1 MAGVFGYTPQAFAA
15 TTSCNY
21 NSNTANGFID
31 FWCGPNASSST
42 DKSVAI
48 GNSAQT
54 SGTNNIQQIAIG
66 SNVRST
72 GNQAIAIGNDMLSA
86 GQGAVAIGG
95 DDIGGLYN
103 LGYGYTAGRGFGTTG
118 TSNTSTGNTDYRA
131 TAALG
136 QGAVA
141 IGGNAQGLTKGS
153 TAIGPAATAGQINQT
168 QVGTGGGLG
177 VWTEGAGGDS
187 GAEATAVG
195 AKSYAKAQQSTA
207 LGAFSQALSASSVA
221 IGDSAVASNVG
232 TFPSQGVSSRR
243 VVGNNV
249 DIPRPDTGTAFSKV
263 APVAVGAKNNVLT
276 GGVALGYNNLVGT
289 TNAGFDYAAYAF
301 GNNNDAS
308 NAFAWASGFGNTANG
323 VSSIA
328 LGAVNQ
334 ANGNASIGIGREVQA
349 SKDFALAVGNVATAS
364 EVGAMAVGHSASASG
379 QRAIAIGSST
389 ATGSN
394 LDATNNTKA
403 SGADAIAI
411 GTLATGTVSNAV
423 AIGLS
428 ANATGFDSVALGSG
442 AQALAGGGNIA
453 IGRGAYTNG
462 TSSPADPANGT
473 NISIGSAAGVGQ
485 TTTANGNVAIG
496 GNAGQNVSGRANFAM
511 GFQAG
516 SNVSGTANIAFG
528 RNAGFGGTTA
538 APYTQS
544 GSVAI
549 GDSALSSSS
558 TGYSTALGSFAQAT
572 GQQAIAIGG
581 GAAANAIASGN
592 NAVAIGTVGTQAT
605 NTNTVALGSSAQAS
619 GISAIAVGNS
629 ANALGQGSVVMGSA
643 AGQQNTQ
650 AFTIAIGS
658 GAGTTTAG
666 TNNTENTAI
675 GRNAG
680 RDVTG
685 NTNLA
690 LSSQAGQNVSGSN
703 NFAAM
708 LQAGQYV
715 SGNNN
720 IAIGQTA
727 GRGTSAAPMTASHTV
742 ALSTGAVASQ
752 DHAIA
757 IGRSSQAIN
766 TNAVAVGNTARARGE
781 SSIAMGNTALVH
793 ATATN
798 AIAIGINAIAGT
810 YSGVAI
816 GDNARA
822 TTSGITSATAG
833 SSTAIGRNAGANLGT
848 ALGEGA
854 WATTNSVVI
863 GRNATTVPKD
873 WNSGGMN
880 TTNGFGISNYRG
892 AGNVVIGDNARAM
905 VGGRPV
911 AQASVA
917 LGYGASIV
925 AADEADNSTN
935 SNTLGVG
942 SATALGGNTRITG
955 STGATVVGA
964 NANSTAS
971 NGSVSVGQYATAGTT
986 AMPAEAGIAIG
997 GARYN
1002 TNGTVL
1008 ANTATRVTGE
1018 AAIAIGSALPV
1029 GTTYQNTSATAANAI
1044 ALGSGAQALAA
1055 NAISIGTGNV
1065 VRGANSGAL
1074 GDPSYISGSGT
1085 YTIGNDNGTS
1095 AQPIAANNSGAFGN
1109 NNMMI
1114 VGGSS
1119 GIRIVG
1125 NSNDVSSSN
1134 VMVLGNNVIV
1144 ATGLDGAVVLGNDS
1158 TVSKAMDTAKT
1169 DLNGLTYTYAPA
1181 GAVPADGDVV
1191 SVGKADKPRQ
1201 IQNVANGQVSASSLD
1216 AINGSQLYAVADT
1229 LSKKLTHFYSVNNT
1243 TTTAG
1248 NYNNDGA
1255 TGTNAMALGPDAKA
1269 VGAQSIAMG
1278 LNAQTSDG
1286 ADSVAIGHN
1295 SNAATGSVA
1304 MGRGTVANGNNAV
1317 AIGLGAQATS
1327 ADSDN
1332 FGGIAIGG
1340 QSKATTPTDA
1350 NATATAIGYSSQAT
1364 TDGALALGDTAK
1376 ATANAGDVALG
1387 SNSSTAAVVNTT
1399 EATVG
1404 KLTYSGF
1411 AGTAATS
1418 TVSVGEAGKERTL
1431 TNVAAGRISQTST
1444 DAINGSQLYATNLT
1458 LGKVATTAV
1467 GILGGNAA
1475 LAADGTITMTNIGD
1489 TNKNTVHEAIK
1500 AAKTEVAAGTNVT
1513 SVVKTDGINGQAVY
1527 TVNADGTTVSA
1538 ATSAVT
1544 VTADPKDG
1552 TNITNYKVDLSQ
1564 ETKDSIAKADGALQS
1579 WTAQVNGATAAT
1591 INKDNTT
1598 LNFVNG
1604 DNILITNDGGIKVST
1619 SMTPSF
1625 TTVTATESITAPT
1638 ISTGNGGPSMS
1649 ATDGIN
1655 AGNQKITN
1663 VTAGTENTD
1672 AVNYSQL
1679 KAVQDAAKTSS
1690 VVKGTN
1696 VASVTSTTTDVNTEY
1711 TVNADGTTVS
1721 AATTSAVKVTAGDKN
1736 ATTNV
1741 TDYALDLTDK
1751 TKEDI
1756 AKGVT
1761 ASEDIAS
1768 KGLVFAGDSGDN
1780 ATRKLGETL
1789 NVKGGNTTEANLTDN
1804 NIGVVSN
1811 GADTLTVKLAK
1822 DVNLGATGSL
1832 TINSNKLDKDGLDVV
1847 SGNTSVAI
1855 KPAKLG
1861 DPVSVVATDGTNTAV
1876 YGAKGLSFTET
1887 NGTPLA
1893 NSPSI
1898 SQTGINAGNQ
1908 QITAVKSG
1916 VDGTTLADAAGDTLT
1931 NAANIGDVKN
1941 AITNLETQ
1949 YQGDNAAV
1957 TVTRKP
1963 AEVLSVKGGA
1973 AADQLTDGNIGTVGA
1988 TDGSITVKLAKNL
2001 AGLTDVETESL
2012 SVGDKVTITSAGI
2025 DAGGLPITNVADGV
2039 NDDDAVNVSQL
2050 NKVAGGWE
2058 IGNDI
2063 TAAKVGNVA
2072 AGKRVNFVSGNEE
2085 TTLVDVTQDANGNS
2099 VVTVEAAPGA
2109 IRYSNT
2115 NTAAGGNASNGD
2127 QFTAT
2132 NSVTLMGANGDT
2144 SSGVTINNVA
2154 PGTLSADSKQAVNG
2168 AQLFE
2173 TNTNVATNAANI
2185 AKGINFG
2192 GTEGSNKYALGDT
2205 INVKGD
2211 SNITSTTIAGGAQL
2225 ALANTVTIGNAT
2237 TGKPVTINGEA
2248 GTVGGL
2254 TNKTFD
2260 VANITS
2266 GQAATEDQL
2275 KAVSEVASAG
2285 WNVQANDTKAE
2296 NVAPKDTVTFK
2307 DGKNILVTQEGKTL
2321 TIATSDNPEFTSV
2334 KIGDV
2339 TNNTTLT
2346 SSADGLSV
2354 GGDKITNVGSGTVA
2368 ADSTDAVNG
2377 GDVYTAIQGTAS
2389 QYQGDNTTVTV
2400 TRKPAEVL
2408 SITGGATD
2416 LTDNNIGTVG
2426 NADGSIAVK
2435 LAKNL
2440 TGLEKVTVGDSELTT
2455 NGLTINNGTA
2465 GNTVSLTKDGLNNGG
2480 NKITNVATGTAD
2492 TDAVNVAQLNEV
2504 AGAAAKPLTF
2514 AGNSRVAA
2522 DGTSDVERKLGETL
2536 KIYGATDGS
2545 LTALSTD
2552 AATAGTYSGKNIQ
2565 TITDKTTG
2573 AVQIQLAENP
2583 QFTSVKIGDTT
2594 NNTTLTSTAN
2604 GLDVGDDKITNLKS
2618 GLDGTTLGNASGA
2631 VLTNAVNVADLQ
2643 SAVTGLTD
2651 SGFKVNADNA
2661 DVKTHKLGNEL
2672 AIVAGNATDTSSNN
2686 LATKV
2691 EQDAQGKT
2699 TVTVSMKNAPT
2710 FTGTVTAPT
2719 FVTSGNNPVTIGDG
2733 KVTGLVAPT
2742 AGSDATN
2749 KDYVDGKV
2757 GDAVGAVTLNTAGDT
2772 GTGSVNLKTQSL
2784 AINGTTDQIEST
2796 ASEQGVTLKLSSKVT
2811 DSLAKADNAVQYDDP
2826 AVKDKVTL
2834 GGTDS
2839 TTPVQLTNVKAG
2851 DLSANSTDAV
2861 NGSQLF
2867 ATNQNIETLQKG
2879 WNVTTS
2885 QSDGT
2890 ASGSAVTVVK
2900 AEDTVTIDAG
2910 KNIVITQD
2918 GQKVSIATS
2927 ATPEFSSVKI
2937 GDATNSTTL
2946 TSTANGLDVGGD
2958 KITNVGSGTVADGS
2972 TDAVNGGDVYT
2983 AIQNTETQYQG
2994 DNTAVTVKRKPTDV
3008 LSVKGGAAADQLTD
3022 NNIGTVGAEDGSIT
3036 VKLAKNLT
3044 GLEKVTVGDSE
3055 LTTNG
3060 LTISNGTAGN
3070 PVSLTKDGLNNG
3082 GNQITNVKSGLD
3094 GTALGDAAGAVLTN
3108 AVNVADLQSAVTG
3121 LTNSGFKVNADNA
3134 DVKTHK
3140 LGNELAI
3147 VAGNATETSSDNLAT
3162 KVEQDAASGKTTVT
3176 VSMKESPTF
3185 KDITATSVTAD
3196 DGAGNVT
3203 KLTATGT
3210 TVTDGTNTSAYGADG
3225 LVIKDKDGKE
3235 VASLDSTPIAVKDK
3249 DGNDITNVNTAL
3261 NQLNSVQQAA
3271 DSFAVKYD
3279 KNADGTPNK
3288 DSVTLAG
3295 TTGTPVTKNA
3305 DGTFAPM
3312 SGGTALNNVASAGD
3326 ITDPANAY
3334 KAVNAGDLNNQIA
3347 GITNSGI
3354 QVNADQGG
3362 VQTHKLGNELAI
3374 VAGNT
3379 TDATSSDNL
3388 LTKVEQ
3394 DAASGKTTVT
3404 VSMKNAPTF
3413 TGTVTAP
3420 TFVTSGDNP
3429 VTIGAGKV
3437 SGLVAPT
3444 ADGDA
3449 ANKKYVDDQLTTTV
3463 DAVALNTAGDSG
3475 TGNVNLKTQTLSVTG
3490 TADQIETTAADQGI
3504 KLKLSD
3510 KVTESLA
3517 KADNAVQYDD
3527 PTKKDSVTL
3536 GGAGSTTPVQLT
3548 NVKSGLGD
3556 TALGDAAGAV
3566 LTNAVNV
3573 ADLQSAVTG
3582 LTDSGFKVNADNAD
3596 VKTHKLGKELAIV
3609 AGNATDTVTTNL
3621 ATNVTQDADGKTTVT
3636 VSMKE
3641 SPTFKDITAT
3651 SVTADDGAGNVTKLT
3666 AAGTEVKDA
3675 AGNSATYGAT
3685 GDTIKDAAGNS
3696 TTTTAAGTVVKDAAG
3711 NTTTVAANGT
3721 TVTDGTNTST
3731 YGADKATVGS
3741 ANPVVIDGAKG
3752 TVSGLT
3758 NTAWDNSKTYTGSNT
3773 AATEGQVAD
3782 AISGLTDKGLIFAA
3796 NTGNNHTAKLGST
3809 VTVKGADENTDF
3821 NKFDAGK
3828 NIMTQVDNGL
3838 IRVALAKELSG
3849 LDSVTVGKDANGN
3862 TTVLNGAG
3870 TTVTNDDGRTA
3881 SYGVDG
3887 MSVKGADGTTLASV
3901 GKDGVST
3908 TGTVK
3913 VVDGE
3918 GKTVAQLDDTAMN
3931 VAGKSVTSVNEAI
3944 NQLDKAAA
3952 AAKTTVTAGDNIVVT
3967 PTTNSDGS
3975 TTYNVATAKDLKVDS
3990 VKAGDTTIN
3999 NDGLTIA
4006 GGPSVT
4012 KAGIDA
4018 AGTKI
4023 TNVASG
4029 DISATSTDVVNGGDV
4044 HNAIKNATSDLVD
4057 NGLKF
4062 GANSGDTY
4070 TAKLGSTVSVKGA
4083 DSNTDFSKFD
4093 GGKNIMTQV
4102 DAKGNITVALAKDVE
4117 VASAKFGDTV
4127 KIDNNGINAGNTV
4140 IDGVKA
4146 GSIAAGSQQAV
4157 NGGQV
4162 HDVAQSVAKALGD
4175 GAKVNP
4181 DGTVTAPTYTITKT
4195 DGSTVTANSVGGAL
4209 NYFNQEIVKPITFT
4223 GDSGSYD
4230 AKLGNTVNVKG
4241 DGKNIS
4247 TSVSGNNLTISMT
4260 DTPEFSRVTT
4270 GGTVMNSNGL
4280 TTGGGN
4286 GPSLTTS
4293 GINAAGTKIS
4303 NVGNAT
4309 EAGDAV
4315 NFGQVQAMGNN
4326 LNRRINEVDKSARAG
4341 IAGAL
4346 ATAGLYQAYL
4356 PGKSMVAVGAGTYRG
4371 ENALAIGVSRISDNG
4386 KIGVKLTGMSTSQGD
4401 AGGSVSVGY
4410 QW

>member
-1 MAGVFGYTPQAFAA
+1 MNKTYKVIWSKVTQEWVAVSEIIGRKGKASRGKVSRQVEQRSWVGMFTGCALTAIASALAISLGMFISLPTSAA
-15 TTSCNY
+15 TLTCTTS
-21 NSNTANGFID
+21 TANNSGNVICGNSSTAHNSQSVVVGSSASAGGEQSVAVGANTSASGSSSIAIGGDDLDIVAGNNNSSASAIAYKTLTGDNLID
-31 FWCGPNASSST
+31 YTNNSTQYPATQSSGGGAVAVGVQAIASGDLATAFGSKAKARALVSVALGVGANASQKNAVALGAGSTTTTSATSVTSATVGTGVGAITYSNFGGANVSAGDQVSVGKVGYERQIKNVAPGEVSASST
-42 DKSVAI
+42 DAINGSQLYSVANTLQTKLTNYYSV
-48 GNSAQT
+48 NS
-54 SGTNNIQQIAIG
+54 TNTAAG
-66 SNVRST
+66 SNYANDGAT
-72 GNQAIAIGNDMLSA
+72 GINALAA
-86 GQGAVAIGG
+86 GMGTTASGAGAVAIGSNATKG
-95 DDIGGLYN
+95 
-103 LGYGYTAGRGFGTTG
+103 AQATG
-118 TSNTSTGNTDYRA
+118 TDSI
-131 TAALG
+131 
-136 QGAVA
+136 A
-141 IGGNAQGLTKGS
+141 IGGQS
-153 TAIGPAATAGQINQT
+153 AAS
-168 QVGTGGGLG
+168 GGG
-177 VWTEGAGGDS
+177 T
-187 GAEATAVG
+187 
-195 AKSYAKAQQSTA
+195 
-207 LGAFSQALSASSVA
+207 
-221 IGDSAVASNVG
+221 
-232 TFPSQGVSSRR
+232 
-243 VVGNNV
+243 
-249 DIPRPDTGTAFSKV
+249 
-263 APVAVGAKNNVLT
+263 
-276 GGVALGYNNLVGT
+276 
-289 TNAGFDYAAYAF
+289 
-301 GNNNDAS
+301 
-308 NAFAWASGFGNTANG
+308 
-323 VSSIA
+323 
-328 LGAVNQ
+328 
-334 ANGNASIGIGREVQA
+334 
-349 SKDFALAVGNVATAS
+349 
-364 EVGAMAVGHSASASG
+364 
-379 QRAIAIGSST
+379 IAIG
-389 ATGSN
+389 N
-394 LDATNNTKA
+394 
-403 SGADAIAI
+403 
-411 GTLATGTVSNAV
+411 LATGTFANTV
-423 AIGLS
+423 AIGVS
-428 ANATGFDSVALGSG
+428 TNATGFDSVVLGSG
-442 AQALAGGGNIA
+442 AQALSGGANIA
-453 IGRGAYTNG
+453 IGKGAYTNG
-462 TSSPADPANGT
+462 TTNGNGT

-485 TTTANGNVAIG
+485 TTAANGNVAIG
-496 GNAGQNVSGRANFAM
+496 GSAGQH
-511 GFQAG
+511 
-516 SNVSGTANIAFG
+516 
-528 RNAGFGGTTA
+528 
-538 APYTQS
+538 
-544 GSVAI
+544 
-549 GDSALSSSS
+549 
-558 TGYSTALGSFAQAT
+558 
-572 GQQAIAIGG
+572 
-581 GAAANAIASGN
+581 
-592 NAVAIGTVGTQAT
+592 
-605 NTNTVALGSSAQAS
+605 
-619 GISAIAVGNS
+619 
-629 ANALGQGSVVMGSA
+629 
-643 AGQQNTQ
+643 
-650 AFTIAIGS
+650 
-658 GAGTTTAG
+658 
-666 TNNTENTAI
+666 
-675 GRNAG
+675 
-680 RDVTG
+680 
-685 NTNLA
+685 
-690 LSSQAGQNVSGSN
+690 VSGSN

-708 LQAGQYV
+708 LDAGQYV

-720 IAIGQTA
+720 IAIGQNA
-727 GRGTSAAPMTASHTV
+727 GKGTSTAPMTASHTV
-742 ALSTGAVASQ
+742 ALGTNSVANK
-752 DHAIA
+752 
-757 IGRSSQAIN
+757 G
-766 TNAVAVGNTARARGE
+766 
-781 SSIAMGNTALVH
+781 
-793 ATATN
+793 N
-798 AIAIGINAIAGT
+798 AIAIGN
-810 YSGVAI
+810 
-816 GDNARA
+816 
-822 TTSGITSATAG
+822 
-833 SSTAIGRNAGANLGT
+833 
-848 ALGEGA
+848 
-854 WATTNSVVI
+854 
-863 GRNATTVPKD
+863 
-873 WNSGGMN
+873 
-880 TTNGFGISNYRG
+880 
-892 AGNVVIGDNARAM
+892 
-905 VGGRPV
+905 V
-911 AQASVA
+911 AQA
-917 LGYGASIV
+917 
-925 AADEADNSTN
+925 
-935 SNTLGVG
+935 
-942 SATALGGNTRITG
+942 TG
-955 STGATVVGA
+955 LQS
-964 NANSTAS
+964 
-971 NGSVSVGQYATAGTT
+971 
-986 AMPAEAGIAIG
+986 
-997 GARYN
+997 
-1002 TNGTVL
+1002 
-1008 ANTATRVTGE
+1008 
-1018 AAIAIGSALPV
+1018 
-1029 GTTYQNTSATAANAI
+1029 
-1044 ALGSGAQALAA
+1044 
-1055 NAISIGTGNV
+1055 ISIGTGNV
-1065 VRGANSGAL
+1065 VSGDKSGAL

-1085 YTIGNDNGTS
+1085 YTIGNNNGTS

-1109 NNMMI
+1109 NNAMI

-1125 NSNDVSSSN
+1125 NNNNVSSSN

-1144 ATGLDGAVVLGNDS
+1144 GTGLDGAVVLGNDS
-1158 TVSKAMDTAKT
+1158 TVSKAVDTAKT
-1169 DLNGLTYTYAPA
+1169 DLNGLTYTYATA
-1181 GAVPADGDVV
+1181 GAAPADGDVV
-1191 SVGKADKPRQ
+1191 SVGKTDKPRQ
-1201 IQNVANGQVSASSLD
+1201 IQNVANGQVSATSLD

-1229 LSKKLTHFYSVNNT
+1229 LSQQLTHFYSVNNT

-1255 TGTNAMALGPDAKA
+1255 TGTNAMALGPNAKA

-1286 ADSVAIGHN
+1286 ADSVAIGHE
-1295 SNAATGSVA
+1295 SNASTGSVA
-1304 MGRGTVANGNNAV
+1304 MGRGTVANGQNAV

-1327 ADSDN
+1327 AESDN
-1332 FGGIAIGG
+1332 FGGVAIGG
-1340 QSKATTPTDA
+1340 QSKATTPTGA
-1350 NATATAIGYSSQAT
+1350 LYTATSIGYSSQAT
-1364 TDGALALGDTAK
+1364 TDGALALGDSAK
-1376 ATANAGDVALG
+1376 ATVNAGDVALG

-1418 TVSVGEAGKERTL
+1418 TVSVGSVGNERTL

-1458 LGKVATTAV
+1458 LGNVATTAV

-1489 TNKNTVHEAIK
+1489 TGKTTVHDAIK

-1513 SVVKTDGINGQAVY
+1513 SVVKTEGANGQAIY

-1544 VTADPKDG
+1544 VSADPKDG
-1552 TNITNYKVDLSQ
+1552 ATNITNYKVDLSQ
-1564 ETKDSIAKADGALQS
+1564 ETKDSIAKADSALQS
-1579 WTAQVNGATAAT
+1579 WTAQVNGTTAKT
-1591 INKDNTT
+1591 IDKDNTT

-1604 DNILITNDGGIKVST
+1604 DNILITNDNGGIKVST
-1619 SMTPSF
+1619 SMTPTF
-1625 TTVTATESITAPT
+1625 TSVNATTITAPT
-1638 ISTGNGGPSMS
+1638 ISTGNGGPSM
-1649 ATDGIN
+1649 TTTGID
-1655 AGNQKITN
+1655 AGSQKITN
-1663 VTAGTENTD
+1663 VTAGSADTD

-1696 VASVTSTTTDVNTEY
+1696 VASVTSTTTGVNTEY

-1721 AATTSAVKVTAGDKN
+1721 GTGAVKVTAGDKN
-1736 ATTNV
+1736 PTTNV
-1741 TDYALDLTDK
+1741 TDYALDLTDD
-1751 TKEDI
+1751 TKADI

-1761 ASEDIAS
+1761 AATKVDALGNSTATNLGGGAVYNSTTGTVSAPTYTTTKTDGTTVNATNVGDALTNLNNEVI
-1768 KGLVFAGDSGDN
+1768 KPITFAGDSGDN
-1780 ATRKLGETL
+1780 VTRKLGETA
-1789 NVKGGNTTEANLTDN
+1789 NIKGGATDLSDN
-1804 NIGVVSN
+1804 NIGVVAN
-1811 GADTLTVKLAK
+1811 GADTLTIKLAK
-1822 DVNLGATGSL
+1822 NLTGLTDVETASLSVGDTVTITSAGIDAGSKVITNVADGVNDDDAVNMSQLNKVAGGWEIGQDTTAAKVGNVAAGKRVDFVSGNEESTLVDVAQDADGNSVVTVEAAPGALRYSNSNTAAGGNVSTGDQFTATDSVTLVGKDGNTSGGVTINNVAPAELSANSKQAVNGSQLFATNTNVTTNATNITNLQTEVGKGWNVQANATAAEKVAMGDTVKFINGKNIEITQNGKEFTIATAAALVADSL
-1832 TINSNKLDKDGLDVV
+1832 TI
-1847 SGNTSVAI
+1847 
-1855 KPAKLG
+1855 
-1861 DPVSVVATDGTNTAV
+1861 
-1876 YGAKGLSFTET
+1876 T
-1887 NGTPLA
+1887 NGPVINA
-1893 NSPSI
+1893 E
-1898 SQTGINAGNQ
+1898 GINAGSQ

-1949 YQGDNAAV
+1949 YQGDNTTV

-1963 AEVLSVKGGA
+1963 AEVLSITGGA
-1973 AADQLTDGNIGTVGA
+1973 TDLTDNNIGTVGNA
-1988 TDGSITVKLAKNL
+1988 DGSIAVKLAKNL
-2001 AGLTDVETESL
+2001 SGLTDVATESL

-2039 NDDDAVNVSQL
+2039 NDDDAVNMSQL

-2072 AGKRVNFVSGNEE
+2072 AGKRVDFVSGNEE
-2085 TTLVDVTQDANGNS
+2085 STLVTVAQGADGNS

-2109 IRYSNT
+2109 LRYSNT
-2115 NTAAGGNASNGD
+2115 NTAAGGNVSTGD

-2132 NSVTLMGANGDT
+2132 DSVTLVGKDGNT
-2144 SSGVTINNVA
+2144 SGGVTINNVA
-2154 PGTLSADSKQAVNG
+2154 PAELSANSKQAVNG
-2168 AQLFE
+2168 SQLFE

-2254 TNKTFD
+2254 TNTTFD
-2260 VANITS
+2260 AANITS

-2275 KAVSEVASAG
+2275 KAVSEVANAG
-2285 WNVQANDTKAE
+2285 WNVQANNTTAE

-2321 TIATSDNPEFTSV
+2321 TIATSENPEFSSV
-2334 KIGDV
+2334 KIGDA

-2346 SSADGLSV
+2346 STDKGLDV
-2354 GGDKITNVGSGTVA
+2354 GGD
-2368 ADSTDAVNG
+2368 
-2377 GDVYTAIQGTAS
+2377 
-2389 QYQGDNTTVTV
+2389 
-2400 TRKPAEVL
+2400 
-2408 SITGGATD
+2408 
-2416 LTDNNIGTVG
+2416 
-2426 NADGSIAVK
+2426 
-2435 LAKNL
+2435 
-2440 TGLEKVTVGDSELTT
+2440 
-2455 NGLTINNGTA
+2455 
-2465 GNTVSLTKDGLNNGG
+2465 
-2480 NKITNVATGTAD
+2480 KITNVATGTAD

-2536 KIYGATDGS
+2536 KIYGAADGS

-2583 QFTSVKIGDTT
+2583 EFTSVKIGDTT

-2672 AIVAGNATDTSSNN
+2672 AIVAGNATDTSSDN

-2742 AGSDATN
+2742 EDGDAAN
-2749 KDYVDGKV
+2749 KKYVDDQV
-2757 GDAVGAVTLNTAGDT
+2757 TNINTTVDAVALNTAGDS
-2772 GTGSVNLKTQSL
+2772 GAGNVNLKTQTLSVT
-2784 AINGTTDQIEST
+2784 GTADQIETT
-2796 ASEQGVTLKLSSKVT
+2796 AAEQGIKLKLSDKVT

-2826 AVKDKVTL
+2826 TKKDSVTL
-2834 GGTDS
+2834 GGTGS

-2885 QSDGT
+2885 QSDGA
-2890 ASGSAVTVVK
+2890 ASGSAVTAVK

-2937 GDATNSTTL
+2937 GDATNNTTL

-2958 KITNVGSGTVADGS
+2958 KITNVGSGTVAADS
-2972 TDAVNGGDVYT
+2972 SDAVNGGDVYT

-2994 DNTAVTVKRKPTDV
+2994 DNTTVTVKRKPTDV
-3008 LSVKGGAAADQLTD
+3008 LSVKGGATGELTD

-3055 LTTNG
+3055 LTSNG

-3094 GTALGDAAGAVLTN
+3094 GTTLGDATGAVLTN

-3121 LTNSGFKVNADNA
+3121 LTNSGFKVNADQGG
-3134 DVKTHK
+3134 VQTHK

-3147 VAGNATETSSDNLAT
+3147 VAGNTTDATSSDNLLT
-3162 KVEQDAASGKTTVT
+3162 KVEQDAVSGKTTVT

-3210 TVTDGTNTSAYGADG
+3210 SVTDGTNTSTYGADG

-3235 VASLDSTPIAVKDK
+3235 VASLDSTPITVKDN
-3249 DGNDITNVNTAL
+3249 DGNDITNINTAL
-3261 NQLNSVQQAA
+3261 NQLNSVQQTA

-3295 TTGTPVTKNA
+3295 TEATATKDDTTGVITT
-3305 DGTFAPM
+3305 T
-3312 SGGTALNNVASAGD
+3312 GGTSLNNVASAGD
-3326 ITDPANAY
+3326 ISDVANAN
-3334 KAVNAGDLNNQIA
+3334 KAVNAADLNNQ
-3347 GITNSGI
+3347 
-3354 QVNADQGG
+3354 V
-3362 VQTHKLGNELAI
+3362 
-3374 VAGNT
+3374 
-3379 TDATSSDNL
+3379 
-3388 LTKVEQ
+3388 
-3394 DAASGKTTVT
+3394 
-3404 VSMKNAPTF
+3404 
-3413 TGTVTAP
+3413 
-3420 TFVTSGDNP
+3420 
-3429 VTIGAGKV
+3429 
-3437 SGLVAPT
+3437 
-3444 ADGDA
+3444 
-3449 ANKKYVDDQLTTTV
+3449 
-3463 DAVALNTAGDSG
+3463 
-3475 TGNVNLKTQTLSVTG
+3475 VNL
-3490 TADQIETTAADQGI
+3490 
-3504 KLKLSD
+3504 
-3510 KVTESLA
+3510 
-3517 KADNAVQYDD
+3517 
-3527 PTKKDSVTL
+3527 
-3536 GGAGSTTPVQLT
+3536 T
-3548 NVKSGLGD
+3548 N
-3556 TALGDAAGAV
+3556 
-3566 LTNAVNV
+3566 
-3573 ADLQSAVTG
+3573 
-3582 LTDSGFKVNADNAD
+3582 
-3596 VKTHKLGKELAIV
+3596 
-3609 AGNATDTVTTNL
+3609 
-3621 ATNVTQDADGKTTVT
+3621 
-3636 VSMKE
+3636 
-3641 SPTFKDITAT
+3641 
-3651 SVTADDGAGNVTKLT
+3651 
-3666 AAGTEVKDA
+3666 
-3675 AGNSATYGAT
+3675 
-3685 GDTIKDAAGNS
+3685 
-3696 TTTTAAGTVVKDAAG
+3696 
-3711 NTTTVAANGT
+3711 
-3721 TVTDGTNTST
+3721 
-3731 YGADKATVGS
+3731 
-3741 ANPVVIDGAKG
+3741 
-3752 TVSGLT
+3752 
-3758 NTAWDNSKTYTGSNT
+3758 
-3773 AATEGQVAD
+3773 
-3782 AISGLTDKGLIFAA
+3782 KGLIFGA
-3796 NTGNNHTAKLGST
+3796 NDGTDYTAKLGST
-3809 VTVKGADENTDF
+3809 VAVKGADSNTDF
-3821 NKFDAGK
+3821 SKFDAGQ
-3828 NIMTQVDNGL
+3828 NIMTQIDNGL
-3838 IRVALAKELSG
+3838 IRVALAKDLSG

-3862 TTVLNGAG
+3862 TTVLNGGG

-3887 MSVKGADGTTLASV
+3887 MNVKGADGTTLASV

-3913 VVDGE
+3913 VVDGD
-3918 GKTVAQLDDTAMN
+3918 GKTVAQLDNTAMN
-3931 VAGKSVTSVNEAI
+3931 VAGKPVTSVNDAI
-3944 NQLDKAAA
+3944 NQLDKAAT

-4029 DISATSTDVVNGGDV
+4029 DISATSTDAVNGGDV

-4057 NGLKF
+4057 SGLKF

-4070 TAKLGSTVSVKGA
+4070 TAKLGSTVNVKGA

-4102 DAKGNITVALAKDVE
+4102 DTKGNITVALANDVE

-4162 HDVAQSVAKALGD
+4162 RDVAESVAKALGD

-4247 TSVSGNNLTISMT
+4247 TAVSGNNLTISMT

-4303 NVGNAT
+4303 NVANAT

-4326 LNRRINEVDKSARAG
+4326 LSRRINEVDKNARAG

-4356 PGKSMVAVGAGTYRG
+4356 PGKSMVSVGAGTYRG